1 LRWGINII
9 LPGLA
14 LIPDPQNLYLLSS
27 WDYRHVPPY
36 LPSFSNSLNGY
47 LAYFY
52 PFPFLNILTKYFNF
66 FFSDVHVCLV
76 TAVANSHKFSYMMF
90 YCPSLFFFFFLG
102 GAGED
107 TQGLEYT
114 KQVLYLPTQISKY
127 FVIYFHHEFFRHTSK
142 CNGVV
147 LSISLG

>member
-1 LRWGINII
+1 

-90 YCPSLFFFFFLG
+90 QCPSFFCVCVT
-102 GAGED
+102 AQE
-107 TQGLEYT
+107 TQGLLHNR
-114 KQVLYLPTQISKY
+114 QVLYLPALISKY
-127 FVIYFHHEFFRHTSK
+127 CVIHPPREFFRHTFK

-147 LSISLG
+147 LSLWVDL